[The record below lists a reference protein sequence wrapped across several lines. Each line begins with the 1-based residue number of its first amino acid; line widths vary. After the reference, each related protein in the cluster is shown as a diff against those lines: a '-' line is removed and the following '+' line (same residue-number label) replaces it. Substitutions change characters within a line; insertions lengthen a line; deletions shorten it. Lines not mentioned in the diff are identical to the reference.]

1 MFSQYKSCDN
11 TLENCFFQ
19 ITFYSPAY
27 LCGNYEEK
35 KGQVPLGPLLGKQ
48 NIQAKEVYNITF
60 THEHFLIKSCMGP
73 PMKRHFCYKKYVNI
87 LITPKEFLALTLE
100 NSLTNPEK
108 FHCSSTWR
116 GGGYSN
122 AIAHWQ
128 LALLRFSIRLG
139 VSLRGRSMSTAE
151 IVRCIVNALIN

>member
-11 TLENCFFQ
+11 SLENCFFQ

-60 THEHFLIKSCMGP
+60 THEHFLIKSFMGLP
-73 PMKRHFCYKKYVNI
+73 LKSNFCYKNYGNI
-87 LITPKEFLALTLE
+87 LITPKDFLPLTLE
-100 NSLTNPEK
+100 DSLTNPEE
-108 FHCSSTWR
+108 FHYLE
-116 GGGYSN
+116 GGGGG
-122 AIAHWQ
+122 
-128 LALLRFSIRLG
+128 IR
-139 VSLRGRSMSTAE
+139 MQ
-151 IVRCIVNALIN
+151 